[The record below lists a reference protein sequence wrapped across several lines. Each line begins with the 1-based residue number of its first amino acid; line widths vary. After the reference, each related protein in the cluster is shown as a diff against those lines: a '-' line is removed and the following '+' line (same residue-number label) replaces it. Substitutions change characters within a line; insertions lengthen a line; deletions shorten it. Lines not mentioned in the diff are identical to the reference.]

1 MERPTLTSL
10 AWSDTGELSNEARAT
25 QETIERLRQFDG
37 EVILT
42 REEIT
47 RVYQFKADEIR
58 QYQEWLQ
65 SPVLSNEDKIQ
76 STSASS
82 RLSRRSSAS
91 SPWSQPTTALR
102 PSVFEVWDRHRQEV
116 VGLATTKHGAIA
128 LAPPL
133 GHFPRRQVNDLVI
146 RPKSEPPLRIYR
158 TAIQPKRS
166 KSRWSVHIVS
176 HR

>member
-10 AWSDTGELSNEARAT
+10 AWSDTGELSHEARAT

-65 SPVLSNEDKIQ
+65 SPCLLY
-76 STSASS
+76 TSPSPRDRS
-82 RLSRRSSAS
+82 LSRMPSSA
-91 SPWSQPTTALR
+91 
-102 PSVFEVWDRHRQEV
+102 
-116 VGLATTKHGAIA
+116 
-128 LAPPL
+128 
-133 GHFPRRQVNDLVI
+133 
-146 RPKSEPPLRIYR
+146 
-158 TAIQPKRS
+158 
-166 KSRWSVHIVS
+166 
-176 HR
+176 